1 MPLNATYESKTPN
14 AEGLY
19 SYDAEEN
26 AVWRDLFTRQFKAL
40 QPHASRAY
48 LDGLSALRL
57 TSEAVPQVRD
67 LDARLK
73 QITGAG
79 VKGVAALIPQEEF
92 STLLSE
98 RRFPVATF
106 IRRREDI
113 DYLEEPDIFHE
124 VFGHAPMLT
133 DEAFCQFMEKF
144 GHFALTLDENLLP
157 HLFRLFWFTVEFGL
171 IREDGAR
178 KVFGAGII
186 SSPSEL
192 AHAVSSDAEVVPFDL
207 ETVLRTDYRIDIV
220 QPVYFEIESFEQ
232 LAAVIETDIES
243 AIRRAMAKGNL
254 PARFDTAA

>member
-1 MPLNATYESKTPN
+1 MPLNPAYESKIADARGNFT
-14 AEGLY
+14 
-19 SYDAEEN
+19 YDADET
-26 AVWRDLFTRQFKAL
+26 AVWGELFERQFAAL
-40 QPHASRAY
+40 QPHAARAY
-48 LDGLSALRL
+48 LNGLHALGLNGDG
-57 TSEAVPQVRD
+57 VPQVRD
-67 LDARLK
+67 LNARLNA
-73 QITGAG
+73 ISGAG
-79 VKGVAALIPQEEF
+79 VKGVAALIPQEAF

-106 IRRREDI
+106 IRRREDM

-133 DEAFCQFMEKF
+133 DDAFCRFLERF
-144 GHFALTLDENLLP
+144 GRLALSLDEAVLP

-171 IREDGAR
+171 IREAGAR

-192 AHAVSSDAEVVPFDL
+192 RHAVSERAEVVAFDL

-232 LAAVIETDIES
+232 LAQSIECDMEA
-243 AIRRAMAKGNL
+243 AIRAAIAKGDL
-254 PARFDTAA
+254 PVKFERAA

>member
-1 MPLNATYESKTPN
+1 MPLNPSYESKTPD

-19 SYDAEEN
+19 LYSSEEH
-26 AVWRDLFTRQFKAL
+26 AVWGELFERQYAAL
-40 QPHASRAY
+40 KPYAAHAY
-48 LDGLSALRL
+48 LDGIEALGL
-57 TSEAVPQVRD
+57 DAKFVPQVKELNVR
-67 LDARLK
+67 LD
-73 QITGAG
+73 QISGAG
-79 VKGVAALIPQEEF
+79 VKGVAALIPQEDF

-124 VFGHAPMLT
+124 IFGHAPMLT
-133 DEAFCQFMEKF
+133 DEAFCQFMERF
-144 GHFALTLDENLLP
+144 GRLALSLDEDLLP

-171 IREDGAR
+171 IREDGQK

-192 AHAVSSDAEVVPFDL
+192 SHVLSGQAEVVPFDL
-207 ETVLRTDYRIDIV
+207 ETVLRTNYRIDIV

-232 LAAVIETDIES
+232 LAAVIETGIES
-243 AIRRAMAKGNL
+243 AIRTAIAKGDL
-254 PARFDTAA
+254 PAKFEQVA